1 MGDNELIKDYSSC
14 GIMLQTFARQVNLEA
29 QKQDLLAKI
38 KMTKPWFID
47 ENAVICVDKAISVDD
62 YIPGKSMT
70 LSTMA
75 VRLPSKRNKK
85 HYKPKFTL

>member
-1 MGDNELIKDYSSC
+1 MGDNELLKDFSPPS
-14 GIMLQTFARQVNLEA
+14 IILQAFARQVNLETL
-29 QKQDLLAKI
+29 KQDLFS
-38 KMTKPWFID
+38 KMNKPWFID
-47 ENAVICVDKAISVDD
+47 ENNVICVDKAISVDD
-62 YIPGKSMT
+62 YTPGKSMT

>member
-1 MGDNELIKDYSSC
+1 MRDNELLKDFSPC
-14 GIMLQTFARQVNLEA
+14 GIMFQTFFKQVNLET
-29 QKQDLLAKI
+29 QKQDLLAK
-38 KMTKPWFID
+38 MGKPWFID
-47 ENAVICVDKAISVDD
+47 ENNVICVDKAISVDD
-62 YIPGKSMT
+62 YTPGKSMT

>member
-1 MGDNELIKDYSSC
+1 MGDNELLKDFSPS
-14 GIMLQTFARQVNLEA
+14 GIMFQTFARQVNLEA
-29 QKQDLLAKI
+29 QRQDLFSKI
-38 KMTKPWFID
+38 DKPWFID
-47 ENAVICVDKAISVDD
+47 KNGVICVDKAISVDD
-62 YIPGKSMT
+62 YIPGKSLT